1 MSKQFNA
8 WDFDAMRRF
17 VIIKTYRHKTAAA
30 HTFDQLR
37 YNEEYEEIYEWIER
51 LGGEVIS

>member
-17 VIIKTYRHKTAAA
+17 VIIKTFRHKTAAA

-37 YNEEYEEIYEWIER
+37 YNGEYEEIYEWIER
-51 LGGEVIS
+51 LGGEILS